1 MYVLAAGNVIEELAI
16 TTITNLL
23 NGSQQ
28 FITERKRG
36 AMKLFSGIAQLIE
49 SPSSCF
55 ALLTLFI
62 VSFVSWKQPS
72 LGSGALIAFCSIV
85 PALLCVAENRET
97 LQQMKQDALNAV
109 GSLINPAK
117 PSPPDPKV

>member
-1 MYVLAAGNVIEELAI
+1 MSRI
-16 TTITNLL
+16 L
-23 NGSQQ
+23 NQTYG
-28 FITERKRG
+28 IK
-36 AMKLFSGIAQLIE
+36 MKLFSGIIQLIE

-62 VSFVSWKQPS
+62 ISFVSWRQPS

-97 LQQMKQDALNAV
+97 LAQMKQDAMSAV
-109 GSLINPAK
+109 NSMINPAK
-117 PSPPDPKV
+117 PPPPNPTGN